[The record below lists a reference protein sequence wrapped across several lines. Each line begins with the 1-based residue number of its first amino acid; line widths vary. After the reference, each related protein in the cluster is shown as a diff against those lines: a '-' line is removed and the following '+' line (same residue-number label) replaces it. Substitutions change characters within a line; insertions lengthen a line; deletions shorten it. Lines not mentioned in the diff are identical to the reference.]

1 MNNTVDL
8 HGQTEQEAIG
18 SILSAILTFEM
29 NDEDELEII
38 TGRGSVLTRVT
49 EELLEEEGYH
59 WHHRDGNVGSY
70 IIRKR

>member
-18 SILSAILTFEM
+18 SILSALMTFEM

-38 TGRGSVLTRVT
+38 TGRGGVLTRVT
-49 EELLEEEGYH
+49 EEILEEEGYS
-59 WHHRDGNVGSY
+59 WTHRNGNYGAY
-70 IIRKR
+70 IIKR